1 MKKILPF
8 IFVLSAIFGSYA
20 QTRISGIVQDETGTP
35 IPFANVVFLNSS
47 EGSTTNLQGQFYLIS
62 EKDQHSAEFSYVG
75 YETLVFPLK
84 KGDNLNLK
92 IVLTEASE
100 RLSEVK
106 IYQGKTS
113 KTNNPALDILRKI
126 WENKRENGVNKFAQY
141 QFRKYEKLEFDLN
154 SIDSSVIKNPIFNGM
169 EFIFDNLDT
178 NKVNGRTYLPIFINE
193 SSLKVYGDNKSGK
206 KRVDLLGNKNS
217 GFNEN
222 QNLIAMIKDIYDD
235 YDIYDNYLQFFDK
248 TFISP
253 LSTTG
258 INNYSYV
265 LKDSAY
271 IDDRWCYNIQYYPRR
286 KNELTFKGDFWVN
299 DTTWAVKKI
308 NLEMTES
315 ANVNW
320 ITGVYIEQEF
330 EVLND
335 SVFLITRDFFQA
347 DFSFREK
354 EGSRGISGKK
364 TILYD
369 DYQFD
374 LEKPPEFY
382 RKEVVEFQK
391 EAYTRDDDFWVQNRM
406 EALSGQ
412 ERAVYKMIDTLQ
424 TVKEFKRLYN
434 IATIAESGYV
444 EFNGWDFGPVF
455 STFGY
460 NEVEGFRVRAGGRT
474 YFGQND
480 PWRIQGY
487 GVYGFRD
494 QKFKY
499 GILGSWLLDKKSR
512 LIVSAGTRRDVE
524 QLGTSLTNST
534 DVLGRSLASSSLI
547 NVGDND
553 KLSALNL
560 SVISI
565 EMEPLLN
572 FTVRVSGSFR
582 NLKPASPEFSLDYYI
597 DETRTQTST
606 EIDQAEISAIINYS
620 PGRKTSSYGVERT
633 VVNGGDFPTLFL
645 RYSLG
650 VKNVLNSD
658 FDYKRLQFFYNQPI
672 FIGGFGKSNVSLEVG
687 KTFGAVPL
695 GLLSVVPGNET
706 YFALYNSFAL
716 LNFYEFVTDTYVAVH
731 LEHNFNGRLFA
742 RIPGLRN
749 LNLREIIGIEGV
761 LGSIS
766 EENILLDASGIPLIA
781 PNNEPYWQY
790 SLGVGNIFKFL
801 RLDAHFR
808 GNYFDI
814 PEARKFGV
822 TATFGFHF

>member
-8 IFVLSAIFGSYA
+8 IIVLAAFFSSYA
-20 QTRISGIVQDETGTP
+20 QTRISGIVQDEAGTP
-35 IPFANVVFLNSS
+35 VPFANVVFLNSS
-47 EGSTTNLQGQFYLIS
+47 EGTTTNQEGKFYLTS
-62 EKDQHSAEFSYVG
+62 GKVRDSAEFSYVG
-75 YETLVFPLK
+75 YETLIIPLK
-84 KGDNLNLK
+84 IGDNLNMK
-92 IVLTEASE
+92 VVLTEASE
-100 RLSEVK
+100 RLSEVT
-106 IYQGKTS
+106 INQGKTS

-126 WENKRENGVNKFAQY
+126 WANKRENGVNKFAQY

-178 NKVNGRTYLPIFINE
+178 NKVTGKASLPIFINE
-193 SSLKVYGDNKSGK
+193 SALKVYGDNKTGK

-222 QNLIAMIKDIYDD
+222 QNLIALIKDVYDE

-271 IDDRWCYNIQYYPRR
+271 IGNKWCYNIQYYPRR

-299 DTTWAVKKI
+299 DTTWAIREI
-308 NLEMTES
+308 NLEMTEG
-315 ANVNW
+315 ANLNW

-330 EVLND
+330 DVVND

-347 DFSFREK
+347 NFSFQEK

-364 TILYD
+364 TILYG
-369 DYQFD
+369 DYEFD
-374 LEKPPEFY
+374 IKKPSEFF
-382 RKEVVEFQK
+382 RREVKEFQK
-391 EAYTRDDDFWVQNRM
+391 EVYTRDDDFWIENRV
-406 EALSGQ
+406 EPLSRR

-424 TVKEFKRLYN
+424 TVKAFKRLYK
-434 IATIAESGYV
+434 IATFSESGFV
-444 EFNGWDFGPVF
+444 KFKGWDFGPVY
-455 STFGY
+455 SLFGY
-460 NEVEGFRVRAGGRT
+460 NAVEGFRVRLGGRT

-487 GVYGFRD
+487 TAYGFRD
-494 QKFKY
+494 QKIKY

-524 QLGTSLTNST
+524 QLGAGLTNST
-534 DVLGRSLASSSLI
+534 DVLGRSLASSSLL
-547 NVGDND
+547 NVGAND
-553 KLSALNL
+553 KLSSINL
-560 SVISI
+560 SVVSV
-565 EMEPLLN
+565 EMEPLQN

-582 NLKPASPEFSLDYYI
+582 NLKPASPGFSLEYYT
-597 DETRTQTST
+597 DESRNKTAT
-606 EIDQAEISAIINYS
+606 EINQMEISTIINYS
-620 PGRKTSSYGVERT
+620 PGRKTSGYGVERI
-633 VVNGGDFPTLFL
+633 VVNGGDFPTFFL
-645 RYSLG
+645 SYRLG
-650 VKNVLNSD
+650 VKDVLNSD
-658 FDYKRLQFFYNQPI
+658 FDYKRLQFFYDQPI
-672 FIGGFGKSNVSLEVG
+672 FVGGFGKSNVSLEAG

-695 GLLSVVPGNET
+695 GLLSVVPGNQT
-706 YFALYNSFAL
+706 YFALYNSFSL
-716 LNFYEFVTDTYVAVH
+716 LNFYEFVTDTYLAVH

-742 RIPGLRN
+742 RIPGLRH
-749 LNLREIIGIEGV
+749 LNLREIVGIKGV

-766 EENILLDASGIPLIA
+766 EENKNLNASGIPLIA
-781 PNNEPYWQY
+781 PNDEPYWQY

-814 PEARKFGV
+814 PDARKFGV
-822 TATFGFHF
+822 TATLGFHF